1 MEAAAV
7 TILFDVI
14 IFSIPVPILA
24 KIQIKPRRKYAL
36 MGVFLLGLFTTVCSI
51 LRMVQIIRISRD
63 GNSTGLVLWGT
74 IEMNVGIS
82 LTCLPTLTPLFKRI
96 AQMTTYGDSDNLKDN
111 YHLEALSR
119 GAASVRR
126 PQRSMS
132 RHDRTNESKD
142 SILCDN
148 SLYQPP
154 SPSGTL
160 GDRESGRREVGIAKM
175 TELNINV
182 IPVTVDSD

>member
-74 IEMNVGIS
+74 IEMNVGVRKHLS
-82 LTCLPTLTPLFKRI
+82 TPL
-96 AQMTTYGDSDNLKDN
+96 
-111 YHLEALSR
+111 
-119 GAASVRR
+119 
-126 PQRSMS
+126 
-132 RHDRTNESKD
+132 
-142 SILCDN
+142 
-148 SLYQPP
+148 
-154 SPSGTL
+154 
-160 GDRESGRREVGIAKM
+160 
-175 TELNINV
+175 
-182 IPVTVDSD
+182 